1 MMPAVCV
8 HRSTETLVST
18 NTGLNG
24 PNLVEHVF
32 YLPAPYSAWFF
43 IILLHLVNIS
53 CDTFEST
60 PYYWKANTF
69 LLYIVIEGVKPKVV
83 VADSLLQAV
92 QQQWMLRWHGN
103 AAQLTSWRASQ
114 WHQTSGPFPSRFGLA
129 PVTIDVNLT
138 CQKILLV
145 VGFFSCRPISNPHI
159 SLLVNMVLCH
169 CFTRSQAPK
178 PTSQC
183 CRHWVSIHFGSLSEF
198 PGSFFPLLPV
208 SLCPSKAYRSFMGNV
223 LVLEVVANASRTVSG
238 SVSVMGLLYLFSK
251 DACL

>member
-8 HRSTETLVST
+8 HRSPETLVST

-92 QQQWMLRWHGN
+92 QQHWMLRWHGN

-145 VGFFSCRPISNPHI
+145 VGFFFLQTHFQPSYFSASKHGVV
-159 SLLVNMVLCH
+159 SLFYQKPSTKANFTVLPSLSVHSLWVFIWVPRLFLSTVACV
-169 CFTRSQAPK
+169 S
-178 PTSQC
+178 
-183 CRHWVSIHFGSLSEF
+183 VSIQSLQKF
-198 PGSFFPLLPV
+198 
-208 SLCPSKAYRSFMGNV
+208 YRKCVG
-223 LVLEVVANASRTVSG
+223 SG
-238 SVSVMGLLYLFSK
+238 SCG
-251 DACL
+251 